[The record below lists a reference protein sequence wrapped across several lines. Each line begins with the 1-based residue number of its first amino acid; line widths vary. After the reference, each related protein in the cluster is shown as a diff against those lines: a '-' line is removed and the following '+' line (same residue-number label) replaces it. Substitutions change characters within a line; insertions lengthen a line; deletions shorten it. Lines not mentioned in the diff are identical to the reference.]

1 MQRFTTTYKEATFTG
16 QSQGFVKTNSEI
28 IVLASVIVHI
38 NRIFNLLILTWGL
51 NIAFAKSD
59 TDNWYSTPTELVV
72 L

>member
-38 NRIFNLLILTWGL
+38 NRIFNLLILT
-51 NIAFAKSD
+51 
-59 TDNWYSTPTELVV
+59 
-72 L
+72 